1 VQVTPVI
8 LDILLTSNV
17 NVVTVPPHVLAAVK
31 RYATFS
37 LSLVAPSLVASAYQS
52 VQTSLGLHWES
63 KMRLLRYASR
73 LLCLRAAGLGRA
85 AGAPGYTHTHTHTRL
100 MALCPGLPG

>member
-1 VQVTPVI
+1 MTPVI

-63 KMRLLRYASR
+63 KMRLLRYALAFFVSEPQGWGG
-73 LLCLRAAGLGRA
+73 AAGG
-85 AGAPGYTHTHTHTRL
+85 PGYTHTHTHT
-100 MALCPGLPG
+100 PV